1 MGNMLEPDLPKP
13 EPPYEPEFDPMLGFP
28 NGRKVRTVKTTKEEM
43 ESAAI
48 RPELRDY
55 CIDDYMQ
62 FLKCRQDHFPLV
74 YKCKHELHK
83 YHNCE
88 FEDFV
93 IRMKEYER
101 EARLKKLVE
110 TKQGA

>member
-1 MGNMLEPDLPKP
+1 MGNMMEPDLPKP
-13 EPPYEPEFDPMLGFP
+13 EPAYEPKFDPMLGFP
-28 NGRKVRTVKTTKEEM
+28 NGRKERTVKTTKEEM

-48 RPELRDY
+48 PPHLRDY

-62 FLKCRQDHFPLV
+62 FLKCRQDRFPFV
-74 YKCKHELHK
+74 YKCKHELHN

-93 IRMKEYER
+93 LRMKEYER
-101 EARLKKLVE
+101 EARLNKLVE
-110 TKQGA
+110 SKQGA